1 MSLLLDLVSFKHAE
15 NTVIPQGHTGSYQ
28 GWSEKLSIGDDR
40 ISAVRD
46 LEIISPA
53 LSRKLSPTIPVRI
66 ESKPLISHWA
76 VSNAEGI
83 RLPNLIK
90 TPYSLFRSVP
100 WTTGFPKCPIIT
112 IKNTDY
118 AGTYYLAVNSDLA
131 SRFKPL
137 SPTRYDR
144 GLRLFHEN
152 GTLVSEKMEEKEE
165 WELIFTLLCELVKQQ
180 PNNFVST
187 PKLSQTVD
195 SDGKQQAIERIE
207 ILNRRQLEQRNH
219 LERLKE
225 KMEQME
231 TDSEKYHR
239 FSDVCDELNQSIES
253 RNEKIKKLTEMSHEL
268 LIIAKFELS

>member
-1 MSLLLDLVSFKHAE
+1 
-15 NTVIPQGHTGSYQ
+15 
-28 GWSEKLSIGDDR
+28 
-40 ISAVRD
+40 
-46 LEIISPA
+46 
-53 LSRKLSPTIPVRI
+53 
-66 ESKPLISHWA
+66 
-76 VSNAEGI
+76 
-83 RLPNLIK
+83 
-90 TPYSLFRSVP
+90 
-100 WTTGFPKCPIIT
+100 
-112 IKNTDY
+112 
-118 AGTYYLAVNSDLA
+118 
-131 SRFKPL
+131 
-137 SPTRYDR
+137 
-144 GLRLFHEN
+144 
-152 GTLVSEKMEEKEE
+152 MEEKEE